1 MTGSRDRRNGAEP
14 GAAAL
19 LPGRRSSRRTNLC
32 PPLTSC
38 RMSVGL
44 AFTAGS
50 LRGFE
55 GSSSESESGSSRR
68 FWACS
73 SMALRGQRARAEGEG
88 WLCPAAT
95 RSSTVPVL
103 PALRCSSTAA
113 IGQQQPRAQLLGL
126 SHLQAVPKG
135 CSAVT
140 RSLTQ
145 LQTLCLSLSPRA
157 RPCWQPTPP
166 QQTHQPPTSVFL
178 SPPQRLQQDNP
189 PSTSSQPSALRPAH
203 TAPPNSHPSGTAL
216 PPHSHQGAE
225 QTAGQDVAL
234 PLRAGLTPVATL
246 PARSL
251 HLLLILLLL
260 PALPLLLVFLVL
272 LQHGLK
278 VNVCLALVEL
288 LQLL

>member
-73 SMALRGQRARAEGEG
+73 SMALRGQRARAEGER

-95 RSSTVPVL
+95 RSSTVPVP
-103 PALRCSSTAA
+103 PAVQCSSTAA

-135 CSAVT
+135 CSTVT

-145 LQTLCLSLSPRA
+145 LQTLSLSLPTSQAVLAAHTSPAEAPTSDICVSLPSPKTSA
-157 RPCWQPTPP
+157 RQPTPHLFAALCSTSRP
-166 QQTHQPPTSVFL
+166 HSPSTLTPLRHCPP
-178 SPPQRLQQDNP
+178 PPQ
-189 PSTSSQPSALRPAH
+189 
-203 TAPPNSHPSGTAL
+203 PSG
-216 PPHSHQGAE
+216 
-225 QTAGQDVAL
+225 
-234 PLRAGLTPVATL
+234 R
-246 PARSL
+246 
-251 HLLLILLLL
+251 
-260 PALPLLLVFLVL
+260 
-272 LQHGLK
+272 
-278 VNVCLALVEL
+278 
-288 LQLL
+288 